1 MINASTIYGADN
13 EIYIDQSG
21 ATANIDLEQL
31 GSGNIIGGLNSAAG
45 SLTALDLDGLSLTL
59 DINQLGDTNK
69 FLGDILGD
77 SITGFFEFDG
87 DSNTFTIQGDPTDT
101 YGIDSS
107 DYNVDVTGSTNTFTL
122 DHGTSAL
129 AATLDLDWIINGD
142 GNTFD
147 FDINYDGA
155 TNYVD
160 VDGDSNTLNFTGS
173 GYAGGY
179 FYLDQ
184 TGNSIIKLLPN
195 SSKVA
200 VKSVP
205 RMAIFAV
212 GVLSFIFCLSIRFKL
227 PVINLAVPKA
237 KLSDIFDLLGSGS

>member
-1 MINASTIYGADN
+1 MKQLKLMSLVMLMSASIYGADN

-31 GSGNIIGGLNSAAG
+31 GSGNIIGGLNSVAG
-45 SLTALDLDGLSLTL
+45 TLTALDLDGTTMTL
-59 DINQLGDTNK
+59 DINQIGDSNK

-77 SITGFFEFDG
+77 TVTGFFEFDG
-87 DSNTFTIQGDPTDT
+87 DSNTFTIQGDPTNT
-101 YGIDSS
+101 YGIDNT

-122 DHGTSAL
+122 DHGTTAL
-129 AATLDLDWIINGD
+129 AATLDLDWIIQGD

-184 TGNSIIKLLPN
+184 TGNSRTFNITQSSTLDNDWLKIISIGN
-195 SSKVA
+195 SGTV
-200 VKSVP
+200 
-205 RMAIFAV
+205 
-212 GVLSFIFCLSIRFKL
+212 C
-227 PVINLAVPKA
+227 VIQNDQGT
-237 KLSDIFDLLGSGS
+237 STSC

>member
-1 MINASTIYGADN
+1 MLTALTTYAADS
-13 EIYIDQSG
+13 EIYVDQSG

-31 GSGNIIGGLNSAAG
+31 GSGNIIGGLNSVAG
-45 SLTALDLDGLSLTL
+45 TLTALDLDGTTMTL
-59 DINQLGDTNK
+59 DINQIGDSNK

-77 SITGFFEFDG
+77 TVTGFFEFDG
-87 DSNTFTIQGDPTDT
+87 DSNTFTIQGDPTNT
-101 YGIDSS
+101 YGIDNT

-122 DHGTSAL
+122 DHGTTAL
-129 AATLDLDWIINGD
+129 AATLDLDWIIQGD

-184 TGNSIIKLLPN
+184 TGNSRTFNITQ
-195 SSKVA
+195 SSTFR
-200 VKSVP
+200 S
-205 RMAIFAV
+205 
-212 GVLSFIFCLSIRFKL
+212 
-227 PVINLAVPKA
+227 
-237 KLSDIFDLLGSGS
+237 